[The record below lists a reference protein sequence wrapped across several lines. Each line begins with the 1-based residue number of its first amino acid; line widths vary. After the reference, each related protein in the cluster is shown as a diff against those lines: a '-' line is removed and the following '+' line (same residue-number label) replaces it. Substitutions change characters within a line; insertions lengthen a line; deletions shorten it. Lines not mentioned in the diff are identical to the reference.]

1 MRNFQVF
8 SEFIYAGCGSYGLSQ
23 NPNKT
28 TETPCL
34 VIVDVN
40 GDRKPNYPQGT
51 TSVFERKQTN
61 ATAEYTYPSPAD
73 KKLSDIFT
81 IMITDEKA
89 IPFGVVAQRAMYS
102 SK

>member
-1 MRNFQVF
+1 MW
-8 SEFIYAGCGSYGLSQ
+8 FIRINK
-23 NPNKT
+23 NPNNT
-28 TETPCL
+28 VYPPCI

-40 GDRKPNYPQGT
+40 GDKKPNYISLGGEGFNTAT
-51 TSVFERKQTN
+51 TYACSML
-61 ATAEYTYPSPAD
+61 SD
-73 KKLSDIFT
+73 KKLTDIFT